1 MVVESLWEVPFL
13 LGLVS
18 LAFSFLFFLAFS
30 PLSTLLYFFPFPFL
44 SIPFLLFYWS
54 SSLLRPEDASRAL
67 ASEHV
72 ISMGRKF
79 LGSTGSE
86 GSGFLG
92 MRYCGGFFF
101 GILEP
106 LWQKRSQIVG
116 GSIEVA
122 KVALR

>member
-30 PLSTLLYFFPFPFL
+30 PLSTLLYFFPF
-44 SIPFLLFYWS
+44 PFLLFYWS

-106 LWQKRSQIVG
+106 LWQKSSQIVG

>member
-1 MVVESLWEVPFL
+1 MLFL
-13 LGLVS
+13 F
-18 LAFSFLFFLAFS
+18 FSFLLFPPS
-30 PLSTLLYFFPFPFL
+30 PLCFIFSPFL
-44 SIPFLLFYWS
+44 SFPFLLFYWS

-92 MRYCGGFFF
+92 MRYCGGFSF